1 MNVNEKIS
9 SQIPNEQWLDH
20 EILFKDNN
28 DIPAGQETLPRPGTT
43 INQHNSDGA
52 LLKTSKHKTGDQM
65 AEQKLLG
72 LKTQKKPSS
81 VNKQKK
87 LDLKKEK
94 AMSSSKSQYQQHRR
108 YSIEAPKKKDSN
120 YDFLVNQYSN
130 IQAKEGKNYNFSNHR

>member
-1 MNVNEKIS
+1 
-9 SQIPNEQWLDH
+9 
-20 EILFKDNN
+20 
-28 DIPAGQETLPRPGTT
+28 
-43 INQHNSDGA
+43 
-52 LLKTSKHKTGDQM
+52 M

-72 LKTQKKPSS
+72 LKIQKKPSS

-108 YSIEAPKKKDSN
+108 YSIEAPKKKD
-120 YDFLVNQYSN
+120 FLVNQYSN